1 MQIFHNALQFSH
13 RMRSIKAKFAVVIIG
28 TAIVSCASVGALSY
42 QIGKD
47 GLIEASKIRLEA
59 IAANQSKAL
68 RAYDERVQ
76 QTLTEI
82 AQSQSL
88 GEMTEQ
94 AGKAIAMSD
103 AKIREAFQDTS
114 KTPEQR
120 AAFDGSTVKMLYA
133 VKHSSV
139 HGPLFSAW
147 KNADLSDIFVIDNNG
162 QLVYTVTKGPEFMT
176 SVQDPKNASLKSL
189 FDASTAGPAD
199 QIYRTGFIPFKS
211 EESDISA
218 FLAKPLANVVW
229 GSVVKRG
236 TVVIR
241 IAPANLLA
249 LISPEG
255 LGRSVDEAFLIA
267 ADGTLRAGT
276 LAGENGVAP
285 ELLSAAKEQM
295 SGSVFAGGSQG
306 SYFYSYVPVNLFG
319 QSHLLVIGQEKSK
332 VLASADELAKWAG
345 LTTLAVLFGMGIVGY
360 VFSSRLTKP
369 LKDITGLMNRLNN
382 GDQTIE
388 IRSVS
393 RSDEIGIMAR
403 ALESFRQS
411 AADKVRMEE
420 EAIQRNGQLEHERQL
435 RETDRARSAAELE
448 VAVSELAT
456 GLKNLA
462 EGRLDHRI
470 EHPFAPSL
478 DQLRQDFN
486 GSMTRLQATMRQ
498 IRDNVEMI
506 QGNGNQMA
514 EAAEDLSKRT
524 EQQAA
529 SLEETAAAVDEITVT
544 VRSSAERAKDADQIV
559 RQAKRSADDSA
570 IVVDNAID
578 AMGRIEEASRQIEQ
592 ITGVIDEIA
601 FQTNLLALN
610 AGVEAARAGDA
621 GKGFAV
627 VAQEVR
633 ELAQRS
639 AKAAKEIKVLINKST
654 AEVNTGSHLVQE
666 TGAVLAK
673 ISTQI
678 VTISHHVETI
688 ARGSHDQS
696 CALQGVNST
705 VNQMDQ
711 MTQHN
716 AAMVEETTAASRELA
731 SQADSLLAL
740 VQQFRIEGN
749 ARELSVYRA
758 A

>member
-1 MQIFHNALQFSH
+1 MQISHNALRLSH
-13 RMRSIKAKFAVVIIG
+13 RMRSITAKFAVVIIG

-42 QIGKD
+42 QIGKN

-68 RAYDERVQ
+68 RAYNERVE

-94 AGKAIAMSD
+94 AGKAIAMSGS
-103 AKIREAFQDTS
+103 KVREAFQDMS

-162 QLVYTVTKGPEFMT
+162 QLVYTVTKGPEFMAT
-176 SVQDPKNASLKSL
+176 VQGPQNASLKSL
-189 FDASTAGPAD
+189 FDLSVAGSAD
-199 QIYRTGFIPFKS
+199 QVYRTGFISFKS
-211 EESDISA
+211 EESDVSA
-218 FLAKPLANVVW
+218 FVAKPLANVVW

-241 IAPANLLA
+241 IAPAKLLA

-255 LGRSVDEAFLIA
+255 LGRSVDEAFLIG
-267 ADGTLRAGT
+267 ADGTLRAGNVAEGG
-276 LAGENGVAP
+276 LAP
-285 ELLSAAKEQM
+285 ELVQAARDQK
-295 SGSVFAGGSQG
+295 SGSVFADGANGVN
-306 SYFYSYVPVNLFG
+306 FYSYVPVTLFG
-319 QSHLLVIGQEKSK
+319 QPHLLVIGQDKGK
-332 VLASADELAKWAG
+332 VLASADELAKGAG

-360 VFSSRLTKP
+360 IFSSRLTKP

-382 GDQTIE
+382 GDQMIE

-411 AADKVRMEE
+411 AVDKVRMED
-420 EAIQRNGQLEHERQL
+420 EAIQRNRQIEEERQL
-435 RETDRARSAAELE
+435 READRTRSAAELE
-448 VAVSELAT
+448 VAMSGLAT

-462 EGRLDHRI
+462 EGKLDHRI
-470 EHPFAPSL
+470 AHPFAPSL

-486 GSMTRLQATMRQ
+486 GSLTRLQATMRQ

-529 SLEETAAAVDEITVT
+529 SLEETAAAIDQITVT

-570 IVVDNAID
+570 VVVNSAID

-592 ITGVIDEIA
+592 ITGVIDQIA

-639 AKAAKEIKVLINKST
+639 AKAAKEIKVLIDKST

-678 VTISHHVETI
+678 VTISQHVETI

-696 CALQGVNST
+696 SALQGVNST

-711 MTQHN
+711 MTQQN

-731 SQADSLLAL
+731 SQADGLLAL
-740 VQQFRIEGN
+740 VQQFKIEGN
-749 ARELSVYRA
+749 GQKTEFYRA

>member
-1 MQIFHNALQFSH
+1 M
-13 RMRSIKAKFAVVIIG
+13 
-28 TAIVSCASVGALSY
+28 SY
-42 QIGKD
+42 QIGKN

-68 RAYDERVQ
+68 RAYNERVE

-94 AGKAIAMSD
+94 AGKAIAMSGS
-103 AKIREAFQDTS
+103 KVREAFQDMS
-114 KTPEQR
+114 KTSEQR

-162 QLVYTVTKGPEFMT
+162 QLVYTVTKGPEFMAT
-176 SVQDPKNASLKSL
+176 VQDPQNASLKSL
-189 FDASTAGPAD
+189 FDLSVAGSAD
-199 QIYRTGFIPFKS
+199 QVYRTGFISFKS
-211 EESDISA
+211 EESDVSA
-218 FLAKPLANVVW
+218 FVAKPLANVVW

-241 IAPANLLA
+241 IAPAKLLA

-255 LGRSVDEAFLIA
+255 LGRSVDEAFLIG
-267 ADGTLRAGT
+267 ADGTLRAGNVAEGG
-276 LAGENGVAP
+276 LAP
-285 ELLSAAKEQM
+285 ELVQAARDQK
-295 SGSVFAGGSQG
+295 SGSVFADGANGVN
-306 SYFYSYVPVNLFG
+306 FYSYVPVTLFG
-319 QSHLLVIGQEKSK
+319 QPHLLVIGQDKAK
-332 VLASADELAKWAG
+332 VLASADELAKGAG

-360 VFSSRLTKP
+360 IFSSRLTKP

-382 GDQTIE
+382 GDQMIE

-411 AADKVRMEE
+411 AVDKVRMED
-420 EAIQRNGQLEHERQL
+420 EAIQRNRQIEEERQL
-435 RETDRARSAAELE
+435 READRTRSAEELE
-448 VAVSELAT
+448 VAMSGLAT

-462 EGRLDHRI
+462 EGKLDHRI
-470 EHPFAPSL
+470 AHPFAPSL

-486 GSMTRLQATMRQ
+486 GSLTRLQATMRQ

-529 SLEETAAAVDEITVT
+529 SLEETAAAIDQITVT

-570 IVVDNAID
+570 VVVNSAID

-592 ITGVIDEIA
+592 ITGVIDQIA

-639 AKAAKEIKVLINKST
+639 AKAAKEIKVLIDKST

-678 VTISHHVETI
+678 VTISQHVETI

-696 CALQGVNST
+696 SALQGVNST

-711 MTQHN
+711 MTQQN

-731 SQADSLLAL
+731 SQADGLLAL
-740 VQQFRIEGN
+740 VQQFKIEGN
-749 ARELSVYRA
+749 GQKMEFYRA

>member
-103 AKIREAFQDTS
+103 AKIREAFQDMS
-114 KTPEQR
+114 KSPEQR

-229 GSVVKRG
+229 GSIVKRG

-241 IAPANLLA
+241 IAPAKLLA

-267 ADGTLRAGT
+267 TDGTLRAGNVT
-276 LAGENGVAP
+276 AENGVAP
-285 ELLSAAKEQM
+285 ELLSAAKEQK
-295 SGSVFAGGSQG
+295 SGSVFADGSEG
-306 SYFYSYVPVNLFG
+306 SHFYSYVPVTLFG
-319 QSHLLVIGQEKSK
+319 QPHLLVIGQEKAK

-382 GDQTIE
+382 GDQAIE
-388 IRSVS
+388 
-393 RSDEIGIMAR
+393 IMAR

-411 AADKVRMEE
+411 AVDKVRMEE
-420 EAIQRNGQLEHERQL
+420 EAIQRNGLLEQERQL

-462 EGRLDHRI
+462 EGQLDHRI
-470 EHPFAPSL
+470 EHPFSPSL

-514 EAAEDLSKRT
+514 EAAEDLAKRT

-559 RQAKRSADDSA
+559 RQAKQSADDSA
-570 IVVDNAID
+570 IVVNNAID

-610 AGVEAARAGDA
+610 AGVEAARAGEA

-666 TGAVLAK
+666 TGSVLAK

-678 VTISHHVETI
+678 VTISQHVETI

-696 CALQGVNST
+696 SALQGVNST

-749 ARELSVYRA
+749 GQELIYRA

>member
-1 MQIFHNALQFSH
+1 MQISHNALRLSH
-13 RMRSIKAKFAVVIIG
+13 RMRSITAKFAVVIIG

-42 QIGKD
+42 QIGKN

-68 RAYDERVQ
+68 RAYNERVE

-94 AGKAIAMSD
+94 AGKAIAMSGS
-103 AKIREAFQDTS
+103 KVREAFQDMS
-114 KTPEQR
+114 KTSEQR

-162 QLVYTVTKGPEFMT
+162 QLVYTVTKGPEFMAT
-176 SVQDPKNASLKSL
+176 VQDPQNASLKSL
-189 FDASTAGPAD
+189 FDLSVAGSAD
-199 QIYRTGFIPFKS
+199 QVYRTGFISFKS
-211 EESDISA
+211 EESDVSA
-218 FLAKPLANVVW
+218 FVAKPLANVVW

-241 IAPANLLA
+241 IAPAKLLA

-255 LGRSVDEAFLIA
+255 LGRSVDEAFLIG
-267 ADGTLRAGT
+267 ADGTLRAGNVAEGG
-276 LAGENGVAP
+276 LAP
-285 ELLSAAKEQM
+285 ELVQAARDQK
-295 SGSVFAGGSQG
+295 SGSVFADGANGVN
-306 SYFYSYVPVNLFG
+306 FYSYVPVTLFG
-319 QSHLLVIGQEKSK
+319 QPHLLVIGQDKAK
-332 VLASADELAKWAG
+332 VLASADELAKGAG

-360 VFSSRLTKP
+360 IFSSRLTKP

-382 GDQTIE
+382 GDQMIE

-411 AADKVRMEE
+411 AVDKVRMED
-420 EAIQRNGQLEHERQL
+420 EAIQRNRQIEEERQL
-435 RETDRARSAAELE
+435 READRTRSAEELE
-448 VAVSELAT
+448 VAMSGLAT

-462 EGRLDHRI
+462 EGKLDHRI
-470 EHPFAPSL
+470 AHPFAPSL

-486 GSMTRLQATMRQ
+486 GSLTRLQATMRQ

-529 SLEETAAAVDEITVT
+529 SLEETAAAIDQITVT

-570 IVVDNAID
+570 VVVNSAID

-592 ITGVIDEIA
+592 ITGVIDQIA

-639 AKAAKEIKVLINKST
+639 AKAAKEIKVLIDKST

-678 VTISHHVETI
+678 VTISQHVETI

-696 CALQGVNST
+696 SALQGVNST

-711 MTQHN
+711 MTQQN

-731 SQADSLLAL
+731 SQADGLLAL
-740 VQQFRIEGN
+740 VQQFKIEGN
-749 ARELSVYRA
+749 GQKMEFYRA